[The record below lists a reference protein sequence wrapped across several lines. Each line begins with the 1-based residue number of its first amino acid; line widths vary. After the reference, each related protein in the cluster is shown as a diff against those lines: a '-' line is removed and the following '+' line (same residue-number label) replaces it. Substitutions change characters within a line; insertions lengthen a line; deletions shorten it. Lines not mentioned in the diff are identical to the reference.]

1 MTSALSPRCLISLS
15 SFSSFKPWLVYNLFP
30 YKYIYKM
37 VYVCLAEADARSKRT
52 RLNGCIPDN
61 LHFSMFIKQSKCLNP
76 CVCSTVWWVRI
87 AHTLRTLQ
95 QQPVNVLH
103 QSDCSRSPHR
113 HTTKLCPRESH
124 QLFSS
129 TGRQHN
135 KSGIFSTDC
144 IQEEDTLE
152 GSDLYKL
159 ACVH

>member
-1 MTSALSPRCLISLS
+1 MKSALSPQCLISLS

-61 LHFSMFIKQSKCLNP
+61 LHFSMFIKQIKCLNP
-76 CVCSTVWWVRI
+76 CFCSTVWWVRI

-103 QSDCSRSPHR
+103 QSDCSRSPH
-113 HTTKLCPRESH
+113 TQQSFAQENPINYLAA
-124 QLFSS
+124 QAGS
-129 TGRQHN
+129 TIKAEYSPLIVSR
-135 KSGIFSTDC
+135 KRIR
-144 IQEEDTLE
+144 
-152 GSDLYKL
+152 
-159 ACVH
+159 